1 MYFKAAISLLL
12 LSASLCMMP
21 AGVSAQ
27 TTATDFSINDC
38 SGMHY
43 HLFSELDAGKVIVGV
58 FVMPCVGCISPSN
71 DVQTVVSSYVSSH
84 PGKVEM
90 YLFDDDATTPCSVL
104 TSWRNANGIHL
115 VPTFSDPAVIQ
126 DQYGTPGMPKI
137 VVLGGTDHKVWG
149 NQNDV
154 VDIGKLYNQIDAALG
169 LTTGI
174 PGTEQPGLRARVFPN
189 PASAAATV
197 SFLSAERGTAVIR
210 LIDMNGRSLK
220 TSVVDVNEGE
230 NNVKLDLG
238 GVPHGNYSILVSG
251 GDKSGEAKIQ
261 VK

>member
-1 MYFKAAISLLL
+1 MYFKAVISLFL

-21 AGVSAQ
+21 AGVRAQ
-27 TTATDFSINDC
+27 TTATDFSIDDC

-71 DVQTVVSSYVSSH
+71 DVQNVVSSYVTSH

-115 VPTFSDPAVIQ
+115 IPTFSDSAVIQ

-154 VDIGKLYNQIDAALG
+154 VDIGMLYNQIDAALG

-174 PGTEQPGLRARVFPN
+174 ASPGQLDMHLRVSPN
-189 PASAAATV
+189 PASSATTV
-197 SFLSAERGTAVIR
+197 SFQSVKGGSTVVR
-210 LIDMNGRSLK
+210 LIDMHGRAAR
-220 TSVVDVNEGE
+220 TSVLEASAGE
-230 NNVKLDLG
+230 NSVTLDLG
-238 GVPHGNYSILVSG
+238 GIAAGTYSILVSCG
-251 GDKSGEAKIQ
+251 NESYSSKFL